1 MAYLEESYLLGVHW
15 VNYDTYTQRI
25 AHLQGVILQFEA
37 KFNVP
42 VQQLHTVQVTVDEV
56 LEYCA
61 AKLELRDLQTQLDKA
76 KLREIFIPETFARL
90 DIFALRGTVRMV
102 FLIDM

>member
-1 MAYLEESYLLGVHW
+1 MATIQTNIW
-15 VNYDTYTQRI
+15 ARI
-25 AHLQGVILQFEA
+25 AHLQGVILQFEN

-42 VQQLHTVQVTVDEV
+42 VQQLHTVHLTVDEV

-61 AKLELRDLQTQLDKA
+61 ANKA
-76 KLREIFIPETFARL
+76 KIKGNIYSRTFARL
-90 DIFALRGTVRMV
+90 DIFALRVTVRMV

>member
-1 MAYLEESYLLGVHW
+1 MLGVHW
-15 VNYDTYTQRI
+15 VNCDTYTQRI

-42 VQQLHTVQVTVDEV
+42 VQQRHTVQVTEDEV

-61 AKLELRDLQTQLDKA
+61 TKIELRDLETQLDKA
-76 KLREIFIPETFARL
+76 KLSKLREIFIPETFELPQHICFARNSENGL
-90 DIFALRGTVRMV
+90 FE
-102 FLIDM
+102 

>member
-1 MAYLEESYLLGVHW
+1 MLGVHW
-15 VNYDTYTQRI
+15 VNCDTYTQRI

-42 VQQLHTVQVTVDEV
+42 VQQRHTVQVTEDEV

-61 AKLELRDLQTQLDKA
+61 AKIELRDLEAQAGGGTHVL
-76 KLREIFIPETFARL
+76 PEKE
-90 DIFALRGTVRMV
+90 VHYK
-102 FLIDM
+102 

>member
-1 MAYLEESYLLGVHW
+1 MAANQS
-15 VNYDTYTQRI
+15 NNSARI

-42 VQQLHTVQVTVDEV
+42 VQQRHTVQVTEDEV

-61 AKLELRDLQTQLDKA
+61 AKIELRDLEAEVDKA
-76 KLREIFIPETFARL
+76 KLSKLREIFIPETFSRL
-90 DIFALRGTVRMV
+90 DIFALPRNSENGL
-102 FLIDM
+102 FD